1 MRLLIAL
8 IILGLVIA
16 LIRFLTSRGKVDDV
30 KRIDNQRDD
39 DDDPSGQ

>member
-16 LIRFLTSRGKVDDV
+16 LIRFLTSRGKVEDI
-30 KRIDNQRDD
+30 KRIDRKRDD
-39 DDDPSGQ
+39 EDDL

>member
-16 LIRFLTSRGKVDDV
+16 LIRFLISRSKADKT
-30 KRIDNQRDD
+30 KRIENKRDD
-39 DDDPSGQ
+39 DDEL